1 MHKGQEEKNLV
12 INGAIDFLDLTG
24 NTTLI
29 NSFPT
34 MKNDVVHFKA
44 NVADMNVQIGI
55 SQGDITGI
63 TANQQHA
70 KAFMAKLLADT
81 IYAPATRYA
90 RGIGDDEMLLLFK
103 HSESQ
108 IKNYAL
114 SGVVPYVTRGIDKAE
129 ELIGSTPA
137 FVTSTEMTADII
149 EAAREAVATFAGFL
163 GQAKLMNRDIRRA
176 LHKIDTIQKEIWDFD
191 FENLLDDAHHFSATN
206 PEFVEG
212 LAMILKIDDL
222 PTSHTGI
229 NGYGHDVDG
238 NVIEGGAIYIMG
250 LEGRAPMSFD
260 ILGYYHDD
268 TFKWGTYHI
277 KFTHPNFLDKM
288 VTATIPRGRKVVVNV
303 VMERV
308 S

>member
-1 MHKGQEEKNLV
+1 MEKRQEEKNLV
-12 INGAIDFLDLTG
+12 INGAIDYLDLSG

-44 NVADMNVQIGI
+44 NVAGMNVQIGI
-55 SQGDITGI
+55 SQGDIRGI
-63 TANQQHA
+63 TVNQQNA
-70 KAFMAKLLADT
+70 RGSMATLLADT

-90 RGIGDDEMLLLFK
+90 RGIGDADLLLLFK

-108 IKNYAL
+108 IGHYAL

-137 FVTSTEMTADII
+137 FVTSTEMTAGII
-149 EAAREAVATFAGFL
+149 TAARAAVEAFSGFL

-176 LHKIDTIQKEIWDFD
+176 LHKIDAIQKEIWEFD
-191 FENLLDDAHHFSATN
+191 FENLLDDAHHFSADH
-206 PEFVEG
+206 PEFAEG

-229 NGYGHDVDG
+229 NGFGHDVDG
-238 NVIEGGAIYIMG
+238 NVIEGGAIYITG
-250 LEGRAPMSFD
+250 LPERAPMSFD

-277 KFTHPNFLDKM
+277 KFTHPDFVEKI
-288 VTATIPRGRKVVVNV
+288 VTVTIPRGRKVVVNV
-303 VMERV
+303 VMERRP
-308 S
+308 

>member
-12 INGAIDFLDLTG
+12 ISGAIDFVDLPA
-24 NTTLI
+24 NETLI

-44 NVADMNVQIGI
+44 NVASMNVQIGI
-55 SQGDITGI
+55 SQGNITGI
-63 TANQQHA
+63 TTNQQNA

-90 RGIGDDEMLLLFK
+90 RGIGDADMLLLFK

-137 FVTSTEMTADII
+137 FVTSTEMTLEII
-149 EAAREAVATFAGFL
+149 TAARAAVEAFSGFL

-176 LHKIDTIQKEIWDFD
+176 LHKIDAIQKEIWDFD
-191 FENLLDDAHHFSATN
+191 FANLLDDAHHFSATH
-206 PEFVEG
+206 PEFAEG
-212 LAMILKIDDL
+212 LAAILKIDDL

-238 NVIEGGAIYIMG
+238 NVIEGGAIYITG
-250 LEGRAPMSFD
+250 LPERAPMSFD

-277 KFTHPNFLDKM
+277 KFTHPDFVDKV
-288 VTATIPRGRKVVVNV
+288 VTVTIPRGRKVVVNV
-303 VMERV
+303 VMERRP
-308 S
+308 